1 VRRYILRPGDLQRSA
16 LLFVDVQGTNLTLMA
31 MFTGNP
37 QEVLKAIADRHKME
51 PTGEPSLQNAIEMA
65 RGSMRC
71 EIHVLKWRSC
81 SSFPLQSSTHSFFPG
96 NANHLWLTND
106 V

>member
-1 VRRYILRPGDLQRSA
+1 MRRYILGPGDLQCSI
-16 LLFVDVQGTNLTLMA
+16 LLFVDVYVTNLTLMA

-51 PTGEPSLQNAIEMA
+51 PAGEPSLQNAIEMA

-71 EIHVLKWRSC
+71 DIHALKW
-81 SSFPLQSSTHSFFPG
+81 H
-96 NANHLWLTND
+96 
-106 V
+106 